1 MPPRKPCPKGRG
13 QCRTCWNHAY
23 DRQVHRRLKPG
34 QDCPTCIDHLN
45 NGHPPSD
52 IEP

>member
-1 MPPRKPCPKGRG
+1 MPPRKPCPKGKG

-23 DRQVHRRLKPG
+23 DPAIHRGMRG
-34 QDCPTCIDHLN
+34 DCPTCKGHMD
-45 NGHPPSD
+45 NGHPPGD

>member
-1 MPPRKPCPKGRG
+1 MPPRKPCPKGKG

-23 DRQVHRRLKPG
+23 DPDIHRG
-34 QDCPTCIDHLN
+34 QHGDCPVCVDHMV
-45 NGHPPSD
+45 NGHPPGD